1 MATDYELWATQHGGV
16 DAQAVQVLEF
26 VHTKWGTGGAP
37 GSLWVTDYGAPFAAQ
52 TETGGAFEAV
62 AVAFEVEL
70 PKTNNTTQS
79 EMLLRLDALG
89 GFVMSQVRAM
99 TDAERKI
106 PIALNWRLYLDSH
119 RAAPQT
125 DLLAFIVTNIS
136 ATRLAVEFQCAA
148 SSLPN
153 MAAGT
158 RYTLDK
164 FPALAYL

>member
-1 MATDYELWATQHGGV
+1 MATEYELWATQHGSA
-16 DAQAVQVLEF
+16 DAQAVQVLQF
-26 VHTKWGTGGAP
+26 THPKW
-37 GSLWVTDYGAPFAAQ
+37 GSLWLTDYGAAFAAV
-52 TETGGAFEAV
+52 TEGAVAFEAV

-79 EMLLRLDALG
+79 ELLLRLDALG

-106 PIALNWRLYLDSH
+106 PIGLTWRLYLDTH
-119 RAAPQT
+119 RAAPQI
-125 DLLAFIVTNIS
+125 DPLAFIIVNITG
-136 ATRLAVEFQCAA
+136 TRLVVEFHCAA
-148 SSLPN
+148 SALPN
-153 MAAGT
+153 IAAGS